1 MTNISEDRKV
11 VLTALREVPY
21 ETTFL
26 LSDAVQDQSIKNRYW
41 FDLPN
46 QWTHQANKDPII
58 GIRSTSSFESL
69 IGLPSLKFRI
79 GNVSIALLS
88 YLTLYL
94 FLL

>member
-1 MTNISEDRKV
+1 MTNISENQRV
-11 VLTALREVPY
+11 VLAPLREVPY

-58 GIRSTSSFESL
+58 GIRDIYFTKTNRF
-69 IGLPSLKFRI
+69 IK
-79 GNVSIALLS
+79 
-88 YLTLYL
+88 
-94 FLL
+94 